1 MAFSMQMYCRRL
13 QPLWPNL
20 GQFYPGIQ
28 NLNLVIIQKP
38 NFHLWSLL
46 KFGISLHN
54 ECVYLIF
61 SKKKKKKVTINQ
73 NIQKLNI
80 HKEEK
85 PQKRNPN
92 AGPIYV
98 EQLKTEERPG
108 MDIRILHDFG
118 KIFCLKKMGRIV
130 YRSCIEINLDI
141 IIKKKKS
148 T

>member
-1 MAFSMQMYCRRL
+1 MCL
-13 QPLWPNL
+13 
-20 GQFYPGIQ
+20 
-28 NLNLVIIQKP
+28 
-38 NFHLWSLL
+38 FH
-46 KFGISLHN
+46 F
-54 ECVYLIF
+54 F
-61 SKKKKKKVTINQ
+61 KKKKKNKVKINQ

-92 AGPIYV
+92 TGPIYV
-98 EQLKTEERPG
+98 EQLKTEERLG

-141 IIKKKKS
+141 IIKKNKS